1 MRIVCISDTHTLQ
14 DNMTADIPEG
24 DVLLHAGDVMNSGYD
39 ASDIFYFLDWFGA
52 LPHKH
57 KIFIAGNHDRL
68 FENDPKAVK
77 DIIDKKNGVLKS
89 SKKKKITYLED
100 SEIVID
106 GVKFYG
112 SPYQP
117 EFCNWAFNVNRG
129 PDIKRVW
136 DKIPLDTDVL
146 ITHGPPYGILD
157 WTEYDRLNVGCE
169 MLMPKILEVKPKIHL
184 FGHIHEA
191 YGVKVVDDTTFVNA
205 SICTLRYRPIN
216 KPIVF
221 DYHPENKLVVEVTE

>member
-1 MRIVCISDTHTLQ
+1 
-14 DNMTADIPEG
+14 MTADIPEG